1 MDAGL
6 KRSLRAVALA
16 AVLALAGC
24 ATAEKQMYVD
34 WIAVAN
40 PAEVCAGKSDCV
52 QHAMYKGK
60 DLCRI
65 VTPDKNVSYARLGE
79 QMRECLRQSSPAVAA
94 KGS

>member
-1 MDAGL
+1 MGRPWLSSRAVRARAAL
-6 KRSLRAVALA
+6 AVALA
-16 AVLALAGC
+16 GLALAGC

-40 PAEVCAGKSDCV
+40 PAEVCAGKNDCV
-52 QHAMYKGK
+52 QHSIYKGR

-79 QMRECLRQSSPAVAA
+79 QMRECLR
-94 KGS
+94 